1 MSTIT
6 LKSVPTFLHT
16 ELKKQAER
24 NRRSLNNEIITT
36 LERALGL
43 APSAVDELIEKA
55 RNLRKTLKV
64 HLTEKILSEFKNE
77 GRK

>member
-1 MSTIT
+1 MATIT
-6 LKSVPTFLHT
+6 LKSVPGFLHS

-43 APSAVDELIEKA
+43 TPCRIDELIEKA

-64 HLTEKILSEFKNE
+64 HLTEEMLYEFKNE